1 MAVPAKRVSWFL
13 NSEAIMAKKPS
24 VVSEHFTVPQS
35 LEDAGFQWGRN
46 SAQQGSITQY
56 IMDQVPGLG
65 DPAIDEQ
72 LPKDQKE
79 KLRVGLR
86 NHYAENLRPSR
97 HFVVVDNNLVETPE
111 EKWNEFNGEKRKL
124 DIFIA
129 CAMDQSTLTHLREN
143 EKAWYG
149 LIQEVKTDFNQYFSN
164 ACREIVSKAKKLY
177 AKKHG
182 IKRERSL
189 TKVFSIREKEVM
201 EDLLQKCITANSR
214 GNDES
219 ADIALTKKRIA
230 AYFAVTK

>member
-1 MAVPAKRVSWFL
+1 
-13 NSEAIMAKKPS
+13 MAKKPI

-46 SAQQGSITQY
+46 SAQQGSITQF

-65 DPAIDEQ
+65 DPSVEEQ

-79 KLRVGLR
+79 KLRIGLR
-86 NHYAENLRPSR
+86 NHYAENLRPCR
-97 HFVVVDNNLVETPE
+97 YYVVADGNLVEKPE
-111 EKWNEFNGEKRKL
+111 SEWTEFNGEKRRL
-124 DIFIA
+124 DIHIA
-129 CAMDQSTLTHLREN
+129 SAMDQSALTYIREN

-149 LIQEVKTDFNQYFSN
+149 LVQELKTDFNQYFSN
-164 ACREIVSKAKKLY
+164 ACREIVSKAKKIY

-219 ADIALTKKRIA
+219 ADVALTKKRIA